1 MSPELRQTLTRITN
15 CEKITKEKK
24 RCYKCMWQNDLYWGI
39 QDSFAEKVELSLE
52 NRLAKQRKKARVEVF
67 QAV

>member
-1 MSPELRQTLTRITN
+1 
-15 CEKITKEKK
+15 
-24 RCYKCMWQNDLYWGI
+24 MWQNDLYWGI